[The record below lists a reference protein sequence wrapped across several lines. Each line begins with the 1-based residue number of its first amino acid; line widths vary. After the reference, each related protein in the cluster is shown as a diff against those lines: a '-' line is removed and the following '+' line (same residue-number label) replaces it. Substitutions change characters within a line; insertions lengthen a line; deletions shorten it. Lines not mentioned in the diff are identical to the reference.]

1 MTAVLEMKLEG
12 IARFTGAFE
21 PPVVVLR
28 AVEDQRRLCL
38 GVCEHHARAAVA
50 LVDNRGAA
58 ATPSCRAS
66 RTSRPHRVV
75 GAHLTWLDDG
85 PMGPQV
91 CFTLLMERDGRTVE
105 EPSCLFGVLKSVLRQ
120 GIAVRVDERVLAELR
135 PSDGEPRWL
144 AGPLGELSSTD
155 QAGPFREFIEGLA
168 ALDRL

>member
-1 MTAVLEMKLEG
+1 VTAVLEMKLEG
-12 IARFTGAFE
+12 VARFPGAFE

-38 GVCEHHARAAVA
+38 GICERHARAAVE
-50 LVDNRGAA
+50 LVDNHGAA
-58 ATPSCRAS
+58 TTPSCRAS

-91 CFTLLMERDGRTVE
+91 RFTLLMERDGQTVE
-105 EPSCLFGVLKSVLRQ
+105 ESSCLFGVLKSVLRQ
-120 GIAVRVDERVLAELR
+120 GVAVRVDERVLHERR

-144 AGPLGELSSTD
+144 AGPLGEN
-155 QAGPFREFIEGLA
+155 QGGPFREFIESLA
-168 ALDRL
+168 TLDRL